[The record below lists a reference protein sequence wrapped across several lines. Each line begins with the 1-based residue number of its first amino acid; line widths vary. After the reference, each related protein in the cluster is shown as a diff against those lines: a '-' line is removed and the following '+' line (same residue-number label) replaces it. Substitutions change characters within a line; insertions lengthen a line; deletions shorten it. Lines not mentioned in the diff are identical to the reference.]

1 MSKNS
6 NTSNTSNNSS
16 KSATKAVGLGGLI
29 ALVIGSMVGTG
40 VFDLPRNMAEGAG
53 GLAIIIAWIIT
64 AIGMIALGYS
74 FLNLSNRRPDLE
86 GGVFSYARAG
96 FGEYWGFNNAW
107 AYWISALLGNVAY
120 GVALLSAIQFFL
132 PEGVSVFAGGGPT
145 ILGLIAISAILWAV
159 NFLIVRGVSGA
170 AVVNLVVTIAKAIP
184 LILFAIIVVVMF
196 NWQTFSESFL
206 GGLQA
211 ISWAR
216 DVGEMPSIL
225 NQVRSTMLATV
236 WAFIGIEGAV
246 LFSSR
251 ARNKKDVGKATIIGL
266 LGVIAL
272 YMIFTICS
280 LGVMAQAA
288 IAAIDT
294 FPATAVILQHMVGEW
309 GAIIINAGVIISI
322 SGAWLAW
329 TLFGAETPYL
339 AAKQGLFPDAFAKL
353 NKNETPIFSL
363 IVSNLIVQFFLILV
377 FFAMRAYEFGY
388 TMASSAILFPYA
400 FSAFFQVK
408 YMLQLKGG
416 KDSGKDGATVV
427 MKGRW
432 TQIIIGSVASIY
444 ALWLLYGA
452 GLDYMAFTCLL
463 FVPAAAV
470 FIYHQ
475 WKKGARPIMK
485 AYEWAFAT
493 ALTALGFLGLYWVI
507 IGRLELFG

>member
-1 MSKNS
+1 
-6 NTSNTSNNSS
+6 
-16 KSATKAVGLGGLI
+16 
-29 ALVIGSMVGTG
+29 
-40 VFDLPRNMAEGAG
+40 
-53 GLAIIIAWIIT
+53 
-64 AIGMIALGYS
+64 MIALGYS

-120 GVALLSAIQFFL
+120 AVGLLSAIQFFL
-132 PEGVSVFAGGGPT
+132 PDTIQVFSTSGDTSGPT
-145 ILGLIAISAILWAV
+145 ILGIVAVSAILWLV
-159 NFLIVRGVSGA
+159 HFLIIRGVQGA
-170 AVVNLVVTIAKAIP
+170 ALVNLVVTIAKAIP
-184 LILFAIIVVVMF
+184 LILFAIIVVIAF
-196 NWQTFSESFL
+196 NFDTFSASFL
-206 GGLQA
+206 GGLQT
-211 ISWAR
+211 ISWAA

-251 ARNKKDVGKATIIGL
+251 ARRKKDVGKATIIGL
-266 LGVIAL
+266 LAVIVL
-272 YMIFTICS
+272 YMIFTIAS
-280 LGVMAQAA
+280 LGVMAQAD
-288 IAAIDT
+288 IAAIDS
-294 FPATAVILQHMVGEW
+294 FPATAVILQSIVGQW
-309 GAIIINAGVIISI
+309 GAIVINAAVIISI

-339 AAKQGLFPDAFAKL
+339 AAKQGLFPEAFARL
-353 NKNETPIFSL
+353 NKNETPVFSL
-363 IVSNLIVQFFLILV
+363 VVSNLIIQFFLILV
-377 FFAMRAYEFGY
+377 FFASRAYEFGY

-408 YMLQLKGG
+408 YMLQLKG
-416 KDSGKDGATVV
+416 DAHLL
-427 MKGRW
+427 KGRIV
-432 TQIIIGSVASIY
+432 QIAIGSVASIY

-475 WKKGARPIMK
+475 KKKGVRPIMK
-485 AYEWAFAT
+485 AYEWAFAA
-493 ALTALGFLGLYWVI
+493 ALSALGFLGLYWVI